1 MRILIIE
8 DEKELARILKQG
20 LQEHAFTVDL
30 AFDGQEGLYMA
41 ETYPFDVLIVDIML
55 PRADGFTI
63 VERLRSKNNDV
74 PVLILTAKGE
84 VEHRVKGLNKGAD
97 DYIAKPFDFSEL
109 LARIKALIRR
119 HKGTIS
125 PLIQIDDLVINLNS
139 HVVNRRGEDIK
150 LSAKEFAILR
160 YLALNKGKVI
170 SRTELMEH
178 VYDTESE
185 YDSNVI
191 DVYINYIRNKM
202 DRGYSKQLLRTIRG
216 AGYILTDSSDNADI
230 H

>member
-1 MRILIIE
+1 MRILIID

-41 ETYPFDVLIVDIML
+41 VTYPFDVVIVDIML
-55 PRADGFTI
+55 PIVDGFTI
-63 VERLRSKNNDV
+63 VERLRTKNNDV

-109 LARIKALIRR
+109 LARLKALIRR
-119 HKGTIS
+119 NKGSIL

-139 HVVNRRGEDIK
+139 HVVSRRGEDIK
-150 LSAKEFAILR
+150 LSAKEFA
-160 YLALNKGKVI
+160 
-170 SRTELMEH
+170 
-178 VYDTESE
+178 
-185 YDSNVI
+185 
-191 DVYINYIRNKM
+191 
-202 DRGYSKQLLRTIRG
+202 YSSIWL
-216 AGYILTDSSDNADI
+216 
-230 H
+230 